1 MTTLELKILELR
13 QNDESKN
20 LRLAKV
26 EKEVQVQRE
35 EIAFLKNLVLSI
47 GNEQQEELNG
57 EID

>member
-47 GNEQQEELNG
+47 GNEKQEEPNG

>member
-47 GNEQQEELNG
+47 GNEQKEELNG

>member
-47 GNEQQEELNG
+47 GNEKQEELNG

>member
-20 LRLAKV
+20 MRLAKV